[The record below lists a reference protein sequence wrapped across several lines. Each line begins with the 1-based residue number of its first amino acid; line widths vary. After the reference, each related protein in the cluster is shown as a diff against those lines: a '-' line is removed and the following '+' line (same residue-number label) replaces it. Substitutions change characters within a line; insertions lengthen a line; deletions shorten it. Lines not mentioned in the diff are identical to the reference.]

1 VSESYELALNVVRE
15 ATRKFKA
22 VRDSYRAGKA
32 SDAEFLA
39 ARTIYDEADRVYE
52 VAYAKEQKTG
62 D

>member
-1 VSESYELALNVVRE
+1 MSAEYEIALNAVRE
-15 ATRKFKA
+15 ATRKFKS

-39 ARTIYDEADRVYE
+39 ARAIYDEADRVYE